1 MIKMKN
7 IFSLLFVIAFLSSC
21 TFDDQVDPNA
31 PSANS
36 VASNATQGELNLLAT
51 GIEATMRNGFE
62 TFNTASGSIAR
73 EMYKFDAD
81 PRNTEDLLG
90 KDGVPLDNNTFYLTS
105 TYNSRY
111 RVIKNCNIL
120 LDALENTSSVSEQ
133 EKNGYR
139 GYANT
144 IKALMYSQVLMNLG
158 SNGIRFDVADPN
170 NLGPFLSEDAS
181 WDAISSLLDMAE
193 GQISGASFVFN
204 LSSGFDGFNTPADF
218 TKFNR
223 ALAAR
228 IALYK
233 GDNTGAIGLLNDSFY
248 DLNGDLTTGPK
259 HVFSTGSGDVP
270 NPVFKPEGQSGDQLV
285 VHNRF
290 LENATAGDARLAK
303 FRERVDAT
311 SQDGL
316 NGTHETALYATN
328 SSPIDIIRNEELIMI
343 FAEASIQN
351 NNLGDAVTALN
362 VIRNA
367 HGIGDY
373 TGGMSQDD
381 LIDEMLYQRSY
392 SFWGEGQAM
401 FDLRRYGR
409 LNDTFLPIDRAGDII
424 HTQFPIPLTENQ

>member
-1 MIKMKN
+1 MKN
-7 IFSLLFVIAFLSSC
+7 IFSLLFIIAFLSSC

-36 VASNATQGELNLLAT
+36 VASNATKGELNLLAT
-51 GIEATMRNGFE
+51 GIEATMRNGYE
-62 TFNTASGSIAR
+62 TVVTAAGSIAR
-73 EMYKFDAD
+73 ELYKFDAD

-90 KDGVPLDNNTFYLTS
+90 KDGAMLDNNTFYLTS

-120 LDALENTSSVSEQ
+120 LDALENTSSVSEA

-144 IKALMYSQVLMNLG
+144 VKAIMYTQVLNILG

-170 NLGPFLSEDAS
+170 NLGAFLSESAS
-181 WDAISSLLDMAE
+181 WDAISGLLDMAQ
-193 GQISGASFVFN
+193 GQLNGSSFAFN

-218 TKFNR
+218 IKFNR
-223 ALAAR
+223 AIAAR
-228 IALYK
+228 VALYK
-233 GDNTGAIGLLNDSFY
+233 GDNAGAISLLGDSFY

-270 NPVFKPEGQSGDQLV
+270 NPVFKPAGQSGDQLV

-290 LENATAGDARLAK
+290 IENGVSGDARLSK
-303 FRERVDAT
+303 FRARIDAT

-328 SSPIDIIRNEELIMI
+328 SDAIDIIRNEELIMI

-373 TGGMSQDD
+373 TGGMTQDD
-381 LIDEMLYQRSY
+381 LINEMLFQRSY
-392 SFWGEGQAM
+392 SFWGEGHAM
-401 FDLRRYGR
+401 QDLRRYGR
-409 LNDTFLPIDRAGDII
+409 LNAENLPIDRPGDLV
-424 HTQFPIPLTENQ
+424 HLQFPIPLSENQ